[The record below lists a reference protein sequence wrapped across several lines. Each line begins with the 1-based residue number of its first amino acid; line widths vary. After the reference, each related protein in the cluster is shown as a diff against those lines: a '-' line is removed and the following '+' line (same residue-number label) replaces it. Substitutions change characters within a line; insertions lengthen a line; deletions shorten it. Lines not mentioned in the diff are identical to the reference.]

1 MSKKILY
8 CASTASH
15 ILNFH
20 LPYLQFFKEQ
30 GWQVDVAV
38 AGESEMPFVDNIISL
53 PIRKNLLAFEN
64 LCAMVTLKEVIKKNN
79 YDIISTHTALAGA
92 IVRLAVLLTKKKH
105 YGKMVHTSHGYFFNA
120 KRKLNELP
128 YLLVEKL
135 LAPTTDMLMVMNK
148 ADYQLAMKYNL
159 AKKLCLVPGM
169 GIKLDK
175 FTKADAEK
183 KEQLR
188 ILAGFKPDDYLII
201 YAAEM
206 SKRKNHG
213 ELIEAVA
220 QTINEEP
227 SIKLLLA
234 GEGLLKDEHMKTVRQ
249 LGIEKH
255 VCFLGHVANMEKWY
269 AMSDC
274 SITTSRC
281 EGLPFNVMEAMAS
294 GLPVIASRIKGH
306 TDLLAKMEED
316 LLFDLGDV
324 GQLKNKIL
332 LFCRDTTLRIKVG
345 TECSKEVL
353 KYNLESVKPTILDCY
368 QSIIPFS
375 YAQKVKDLSFQ
386 ARL

>member
-1 MSKKILY
+1 MTKKILY
-8 CASTASH
+8 CASTVSH

-30 GWQVDVAV
+30 DWQVDVAI
-38 AGESEMPFVDNIISL
+38 AGEGRIPFADNIIKL
-53 PIRKNLLAFEN
+53 PMRKNLLAYKN
-64 LCAMVTLKEVIKKNN
+64 LCAVFAIRDIIKKNN

-92 IVRLAVLLTKKKH
+92 VVRLAVLLTDKKH
-105 YGKMVHTSHGYFFNA
+105 YGKIVHTSHGYFFNG
-120 KRKLNELP
+120 KGKLKELP
-128 YLLVEKL
+128 YLLVEKF
-135 LAPTTDMLMVMNK
+135 LAPATDMLMLMNNV
-148 ADYQLAMKYNL
+148 DYQLAMKYNL

-175 FTKADAEK
+175 FKKIDAEE

-188 ILAGFKPDDYLII
+188 SLAGFKQDDYLII

-213 ELIEAVA
+213 ELLEAIA
-220 QTINEEP
+220 QTVKEEP

-234 GEGLLKDEHMKTVRQ
+234 GDGLLKDEHMKKARQ
-249 LGIEKH
+249 LGIEKN
-255 VCFLGHVANMEKWY
+255 VIFLGHVTNIEKWY

-306 TDLLAKMEED
+306 TDLLAKMED
-316 LLFDLGDV
+316 YLLYDLGDV

-332 LFCRDTTLRIKVG
+332 LFCRDRALGIKLG
-345 TECSKEVL
+345 TECSKEVH
-353 KYNLESVKPTILDCY
+353 KYNLESVKRIILDCY
-368 QSIIPFS
+368 P
-375 YAQKVKDLSFQ
+375 D
-386 ARL
+386 